1 MEHIFEFSELTTQR
15 RWLQLLVVFVFFN
28 STAATTGFR
37 TSGLQFSTKSNVTV
51 PTVIFTQISL
61 EKCWEECTARVACR
75 AFNYYNLYKLCELD
89 ILGNLTDVST
99 SQTFD
104 QNGVVYWSK
113 TEFPT
118 TIPCGPAG
126 SVNCSLGQTCDKN
139 SGTCK
144 IKECGP
150 LNVSNEIL
158 VRGNVNRVGSFIR
171 LGCKEGYV
179 PSYTRDIVECGID
192 GQWTEYDI
200 TCKRCDEGWAMFYS
214 SCYTLFHHSVSWVD
228 AKTRCEQAKATL
240 VLITSEEES
249 NFTNANLLLGN
260 RAHEIWIGTRDI
272 ADEGTSTS
280 ESGEIWLFQHFAANE
295 PIHISSA
302 KCHIMLYEQRGD
314 NWWYSLGCEHG
325 KLPHICEKPI

>member
-15 RWLQLLVVFVFFN
+15 RWLQLLVVFVLFN
-28 STAATTGFR
+28 STVATIGFQ

-61 EKCWEECTARVACR
+61 EKCWEECTARVACP

-89 ILGNLTDVST
+89 ILGNLADVST
-99 SQTFD
+99 SKTFD
-104 QNGVVYWSK
+104 QSGVVYWSK

-150 LNVSNEIL
+150 LNVSDGIL

-179 PSYTRDIVECGID
+179 PSYTRDIVECGVD

-200 TCKRCDEGWAMFYS
+200 TCKRCDEGWTMFHS
-214 SCYTLFHHSVSWVD
+214 SCYKLFHHNVTWDD
-228 AKTRCEQAKATL
+228 AKTRCGQANASL
-240 VLITSEEES
+240 ASITSREENDFINS
-249 NFTNANLLLGN
+249 NLINETTVDD
-260 RAHEIWIGTRDI
+260 IWIGASSREAERTW
-272 ADEGTSTS
+272 TWT
-280 ESGEIWLFQHFAANE
+280 SGEIWAYTNFAKGFTTYQPNVCL
-295 PIHISSA
+295 IVNVDI
-302 KCHIMLYEQRGD
+302 
-314 NWWYSLGCEHG
+314 WYYSPCDFPFSYL
-325 KLPHICEKPI
+325 CEKQI